1 MSTVEAAVSI
11 LERMPEQEQNIVLRF
26 IQDLFSPQT
35 SNPFRPLTE
44 NEFLASIDESLA
56 QADAGFVQDA
66 DEAIDEISAEL
77 GI

>member
-1 MSTVEAAVSI
+1 MSTVEATVSI
-11 LERMPEQEQNIVLRF
+11 LESMPEQEQNIVLRF

-44 NEFLASIDESLA
+44 QEFLVSIDESLA

-66 DEAIDEISAEL
+66 NEAIDEISSEL